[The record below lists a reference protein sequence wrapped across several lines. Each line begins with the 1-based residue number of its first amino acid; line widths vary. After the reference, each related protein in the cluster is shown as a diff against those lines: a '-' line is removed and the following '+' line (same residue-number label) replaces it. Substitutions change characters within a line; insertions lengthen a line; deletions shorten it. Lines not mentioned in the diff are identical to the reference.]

1 MNEDSETYRPD
12 LTEILSSDL
21 QAFVDD
27 ILHTEG
33 GIDHFRE
40 LLSAEQINTLE
51 NRRKLDLVTRA
62 GVSFTRERDIN
73 NILEITL
80 NTARK
85 LTNSDGGTIYML
97 HEEFANDPIDPGKL
111 SHRELRF
118 VALQNETM
126 NTFLKGDAID
136 MMPPVPLDIDGEP
149 NLANVSAYC
158 ANTREMLNFEDV
170 YNAEGFS
177 FDGTRAYDE
186 ANHYRSKSMLVIPL
200 EDHENNVI
208 GVLQLINRR
217 DSEGDISTYTDQDIE
232 LVQSVSFPAA
242 ASITTQR
249 LIDEQATLFNAF
261 VTVLAEGLGE
271 KSPHTYNHIR
281 RVAALG
287 EALSESLH
295 NWDEGLY
302 QEVRFSEEDM
312 AEMRLAGWLHDIG
325 KITTP
330 EHIVSKQVKLQFVMD
345 RFEMIAERFSSR
357 LKDLRIEA
365 LERKLAAQQAGAD
378 AAALDAI
385 DSEYQQQADTL
396 ADKLQQL
403 FRANRGG
410 EFVTDE
416 AKALISELA
425 EVPVTRHFRAEVVID
440 HGYPLVKQVEPT
452 DEPGRLVDDWEK
464 ENLLI
469 ERGTLNKAERDAI
482 NLHADR
488 SWRWL
493 MALPFPRKQKRL
505 PLYAGAHHE
514 HLNGTGYPNGI
525 DGKDMPIQS
534 RILAIADIYE
544 ALVANDR
551 PYKEPMKLSVALDI
565 LGKMVNE
572 QKLDGEL
579 MRIFL
584 LSGDY
589 MKFAEEYL
597 DADQIDDVDVD
608 AWLAQY
614 YVPPQPPT
622 LV

>member
-1 MNEDSETYRPD
+1 MSETTNEPRPD

-27 ILHTEG
+27 ILHQEG
-33 GIDHFRE
+33 GIDHFRD
-40 LLSAEQINTLE
+40 LLSVEQLATLE

-62 GVSFTRERDIN
+62 GVSFTRERDVA

-85 LTNSDGGTIYML
+85 LTNADGGTIYML
-97 HEEFANDPIDPGKL
+97 HEEFANDPIDPARVA
-111 SHRELRF
+111 SRELRF

-126 NTFLKGDAID
+126 NTFLKGHDID
-136 MMPPVPLDIDGEP
+136 MMPPVPLEVDGEP
-149 NLANVSAYC
+149 NDGNVSAYC
-158 ANTREMLNFEDV
+158 ANKRELLNFEDV
-170 YNAEGFS
+170 YDAEGFS

-186 ANHYRSKSMLVIPL
+186 ANNYRSQSMLVIPL
-200 EDHENNVI
+200 EDHESNII

-217 DSEGDISTYTDQDIE
+217 GEENQISAFTREDIE
-232 LVQSVSFPAA
+232 LVQSISFPAA

-249 LIDEQATLFNAF
+249 LIDEQAVLFNSF

-287 EALSESLH
+287 EALSESLSR
-295 NWDEGLY
+295 WDEGMY
-302 QEVRFSEEDM
+302 ADVRFNEDDM

-345 RFEMIAERFSSR
+345 RFELIAERFSSR
-357 LKDLRIEA
+357 IKDARIEA
-365 LERKLAAQQAGAD
+365 LEQQLKAVKDGADHNALDLIEQQFQAEKATLSKKLAA
-378 AAALDAI
+378 
-385 DSEYQQQADTL
+385 
-396 ADKLQQL
+396 L
-403 FRANRGG
+403 FAANRGG
-410 EFVTDE
+410 EFVSDDTV
-416 AKALISELA
+416 ALIEELA
-425 EVPVTRHFRAEVVID
+425 TVPVQQHFKAKVIMD
-440 HGYPLVKQVEPT
+440 HGYPMVKSVEET
-452 DEPGRLVDDWEK
+452 SEPGALVDDWEK

-469 ERGTLNKAERDAI
+469 NRGTLNQAERDAI

-525 DGKDMPIQS
+525 EGKDMPMQS

-544 ALVANDR
+544 ALVAPDR
-551 PYKEPMKLSVALDI
+551 PYKGPMKLSVALGI
-565 LGKMVNE
+565 LGNMVK
-572 QKLDGEL
+572 QGKLDGEV

-584 LSGDY
+584 RSGDY
-589 MKFAEEYL
+589 LKYAEEFL
-597 DADQIDDVDVD
+597 EPEQIDEVDID
-608 AWLAQY
+608 RWLADY
-614 YVPPQPPT
+614 YIEPVPPKEH
-622 LV
+622 

>member
-1 MNEDSETYRPD
+1 
-12 LTEILSSDL
+12 SDL

-40 LLSAEQINTLE
+40 LLSAEQIATLE

-62 GVSFTRERDIN
+62 GVSFTRERDIA

-97 HEEFANDPIDPGKL
+97 HEEFADDPIDPGKL

-126 NTFLKGDAID
+126 NTFLKGDDINV
-136 MMPPVPLDIDGEP
+136 MPPVPLDIDGKP

-158 ANTREMLNFEDV
+158 ANTREMLNFDDV
-170 YNAEGFS
+170 YHAEGFA
-177 FDGTRAYDE
+177 FEGTRAYDE
-186 ANHYRSKSMLVIPL
+186 ANHYRSQSMLVIPL

-217 DSEGDISTYTDQDIE
+217 ENDGEISKYDEQDIE

-302 QEVRFSEEDM
+302 QDIRFDKDDM
-312 AEMRLAGWLHDIG
+312 DEMRLAGWLHDIG

-345 RFEMIAERFSSR
+345 RFEMVAERFSSR
-357 LKDLRIEA
+357 LKDLRITA
-365 LERKLAAQQAGAD
+365 LERKLEAQQAGAD
-378 AAALDAI
+378 TAAMEAI
-385 DSEYQQQADTL
+385 DADYEKQAQAL
-396 ADKLQQL
+396 EEKLQRL
-403 FRANRGG
+403 FKANRGG

-416 AKALISELA
+416 AKALINELA
-425 EVPVTRHFRAEVVID
+425 AEPVKRHFKADVVID
-440 HGYPLVKQVEPT
+440 HGYPLVKSVEAT
-452 DEPGRLVDDWEK
+452 DEPGSLIDDWEA

-469 ERGTLNKAERDAI
+469 ERGTLNQGERDAI

-551 PYKEPMKLSVALDI
+551 PYKEPMRLSVAMDI
-565 LGKMVNE
+565 LGKMVKE
-572 QKLDGEL
+572 HKLDGEL

-589 MKFAEEYL
+589 MKFAEEHL
-597 DADQIDDVDVD
+597 DPAQIDEVDVKG
-608 AWLAQY
+608 WMEQY
-614 YVPPQPPT
+614 YVRPEPPT
-622 LV
+622 LS

>member
-1 MNEDSETYRPD
+1 MSETSNEPRPD

-27 ILHTEG
+27 ILHQEG

-40 LLSAEQINTLE
+40 LLSEEQLATLE

-62 GVSFTRERDIN
+62 GVSFTRERDIA

-85 LTNSDGGTIYML
+85 LTNSDGGSIYML
-97 HEEFANDPIDPGKL
+97 HEEFANDPIDPARVA
-111 SHRELRF
+111 HRELRF

-126 NTFLKGDAID
+126 NTFLKGNDID
-136 MMPPVPLDIDGEP
+136 MMPPVPLEVDGEP
-149 NLANVSAYC
+149 NDANVSAYC
-158 ANTREMLNFEDV
+158 ANNRELLNFADV
-170 YNAEGFS
+170 YDVEGFS

-186 ANHYRSKSMLVIPL
+186 ANGYRSQSMLVIPL
-200 EDHENNVI
+200 EDHESNMI
-208 GVLQLINRR
+208 GILQLINRR
-217 DSEGDISTYTDQDIE
+217 GEASAIIPFSQEDIE
-232 LVQSVSFPAA
+232 LVQSISFPAA

-249 LIDEQATLFNAF
+249 LIDEQAVLFNSF

-287 EALSESLH
+287 EAISESLS
-295 NWDEGLY
+295 NWQEGMY
-302 QEVRFSEEDM
+302 AGVRFDTDDM

-345 RFEMIAERFSSR
+345 RFELIADRFSSR
-357 LKDLRIEA
+357 IKDARIEA
-365 LERKLAAQQAGAD
+365 LEQQLKAVREGAD
-378 AAALDAI
+378 NNALELI
-385 DSEYQQQADTL
+385 EQQFQAEKTTL
-396 ADKLQQL
+396 SKKLMAL
-403 FRANRGG
+403 FAANRGG
-410 EFVTDE
+410 EFVSDE
-416 AKALISELA
+416 TVALIEELA
-425 EVPVTRHFRAEVVID
+425 AVPVDRHFKANVVMD
-440 HGYPLVKQVEPT
+440 HGYPLVESVEET
-452 DEPGRLVDDWEK
+452 SKPGRLIDDWEK

-469 ERGTLNKAERDAI
+469 NRGTLNQTERDAI

-525 DGKDMPIQS
+525 EGKDMPIQS

-544 ALVANDR
+544 ALVAPDR
-551 PYKEPMKLSVALDI
+551 PYKGPMKLSVALGI
-565 LGKMVNE
+565 LGNMVK
-572 QKLDGEL
+572 QGKLDGEL

-584 LSGDY
+584 RSGDY
-589 MKFAEEYL
+589 LKYAREFLEPE
-597 DADQIDDVDVD
+597 QIDEVDID
-608 AWLAQY
+608 RWLEDY
-614 YVPPQPPT
+614 YVEPVPPKAH
-622 LV
+622 